1 MNITYCSPHLIHK
14 IKFWVY
20 PKSSFCGSIRICNLD
35 LSEYRT
41 HFTEQYCLCLS
52 KQNLTWMALCKN
64 TERCSSVA
72 GLWSGRSQQCCP
84 QVCTASF
91 KSRPQFIYD
100 QYQLRSFS
108 ALYHSDFFFLSRCET
123 VGISNVLMVNCLF
136 KDDVEEKLRSKIT
149 SRSILKV
156 AVRQLVDPQ
165 MCSSLSFL
173 SHSSERVSGSSC
185 IFFNQIRAAC
195 LSAFWWGT
203 S

>member
-1 MNITYCSPHLIHK
+1 MNIRYCSPHLIHK

-52 KQNLTWMALCKN
+52 KQNLTWMALCKTQN
-64 TERCSSVA
+64 VAHLLLDCDQGDLSSVA
-72 GLWSGRSQQCCP
+72 LKFVLHLLSLGLSLYMINTSC
-84 QVCTASF
+84 AHSLL
-91 KSRPQFIYD
+91 FITVI
-100 QYQLRSFS
+100 
-108 ALYHSDFFFLSRCET
+108 FFFLSRCET

-156 AVRQLVDPQ
+156 AVRQLVGPHVLIPFIPQ
-165 MCSSLSFL
+165 PFVWACFGVQL
-173 SHSSERVSGSSC
+173 H
-185 IFFNQIRAAC
+185 FF
-195 LSAFWWGT
+195 
-203 S
+203 